1 MFPIVSLAT
10 PLDIYQ
16 IFDVNQVTGQGLLNF
31 GRMWGLRG
39 IWGGTTDGLI
49 YNIDKWS
56 TDRVWSGQM
65 KDLEAQIYRNFIRMK
80 AYINGRPYS
89 LTLLKEAMAILMGT
103 REYEMW
109 IDEDFMTFTI
119 NIKASSEV
127 LNFLYNMEQYDTH
140 FLGKPTGI
148 SYKFN
153 YINVNE

>member
-119 NIKASSEV
+119 NIKASYEV
-127 LNFLYNMEQYDTH
+127 LIFLYNMEQYDTH